1 MSDAANWQT
10 VTRPGESR
18 GMAGSG
24 GNVPDL
30 KQTGTIGTKRALA
43 LMLIATVLLLTLS
56 GLAQA
61 WTPAIDKAMDQAAA
75 LRALI
80 DQLDEELSAAAE
92 EYDYAN
98 QQLED
103 TQAAIKKT
111 QKLLTQSETDLATVQ
126 DRLNQRVV
134 EIYKAG
140 DLTMLAVILDASSFT
155 DLIARYDQLQRLS
168 KQDADLLK
176 QVQDY
181 KIQTADRKAQL
192 ETELAQEQVDLQKT
206 TAAKDKVTAQL
217 AKQKK
222 ALQGKETQIAQ
233 LKKAE
238 AARQAALLA
247 AAKKAAAEAARK
259 AAAERAAREAAAKA
273 AKGKTTTTTDSSGGG
288 GGGTIGYNGDRAAQ
302 VVDIALQYVG
312 VPYVW
317 GASSPDGF
325 DCSGLVKYAYGK
337 IGIYLPHSSA
347 MQYGYGVYVPKDQL
361 KPGDL
366 VFFYTPIH
374 HVGIYIGNGKMVNA
388 TGDHVQIGTVWKSS
402 YHGARR
408 ILN

>member
-1 MSDAANWQT
+1 M
-10 VTRPGESR
+10 
-18 GMAGSG
+18 
-24 GNVPDL
+24 PDL

-80 DQLDEELSAAAE
+80 DQLDEELSAATE

-103 TQAAIKKT
+103 TQAAIKRT

-134 EIYKAG
+134 EIYKTG
-140 DLTMLAVILDASSFT
+140 DLSMLAVILDASSFT

-181 KIQTADRKAQL
+181 KTQTADRKVQL
-192 ETELAQEQVDLQKT
+192 DAELAREQVELQT
-206 TAAKDKVTAQL
+206 TAAAKDKVTAQL

-222 ALQGKETQIAQ
+222 ALKGKEALITQ
-233 LKKAE
+233 LKKEE

-273 AKGKTTTTTDSSGGG
+273 AKNNKTTTTTDSSGGG
-288 GGGTIGYNGDRAAQ
+288 GPIGYNGDKAAQ

-317 GASSPDGF
+317 GGSSPSGF

-337 IGIYLPHSSA
+337 IGIYLPHSSG
-347 MQYGYGVYVPKDQL
+347 MQYSYGVYVPQDQL
-361 KPGDL
+361 KPGDI

-408 ILN
+408 ILD

>member
-1 MSDAANWQT
+1 
-10 VTRPGESR
+10 
-18 GMAGSG
+18 MAS
-24 GNVPDL
+24 
-30 KQTGTIGTKRALA
+30 
-43 LMLIATVLLLTLS
+43 VLLLTLS

-61 WTPAIDKAMDQAAA
+61 WTPAIDKAEDQAAA
-75 LRALI
+75 LQRLI

-103 TQAAIKKT
+103 TQVAIKKT

-140 DLTMLAVILDASSFT
+140 DLTMLAVLLDASSFT
-155 DLIARYDQLQRLS
+155 EMIDRYDQLQRLS
-168 KQDADLLK
+168 KQDADLLT

-181 KIQTADRKAQL
+181 KTQVTDRKAQL
-192 ETELAQEQVDLQKT
+192 DAQLIQEQVDVQRT

-217 AKQKK
+217 AKQEK
-222 ALQGKETQIAQ
+222 ALRGKEVQIAK

-259 AAAERAAREAAAKA
+259 AAAARAAAAAA
-273 AKGKTTTTTDSSGGG
+273 AAAARNNRTTTTEGSGGG
-288 GGGTIGYNGDRAAQ
+288 SSAGGGGATGA
-302 VVDIALQYVG
+302 DIVEYAMRFLG

-317 GASSPDGF
+317 AGSTPSSGF
-325 DCSGLVKYAYGK
+325 DCSGFTSYVYRHF
-337 IGIYLPHSSA
+337 GISLPHSSK
-347 MQYGYGVYVPKDQL
+347 MQAGYGAAVSRADLQ
-361 KPGDL
+361 PGDL
-366 VFFYTPIH
+366 VFYFSPIH
-374 HVGIYIGNGKMVNA
+374 HVGIYIGGGKMVSA
-388 TGDHVQIGTVWKSS
+388 AGTGKGVRLDYLWSS
-402 YHGARR
+402 YNCGRR
-408 ILN
+408 ILR

>member
-1 MSDAANWQT
+1 MPD
-10 VTRPGESR
+10 SR
-18 GMAGSG
+18 
-24 GNVPDL
+24 
-30 KQTGTIGTKRALA
+30 QTGSIGTKRAFA
-43 LMLIATVLLLTLS
+43 LILIASVLLFTFS

-61 WTPAIDKAMDQAAA
+61 WTPAINKAESQAAA
-75 LRALI
+75 LRNLI

-92 EYDYAN
+92 EYNYAN

-111 QKLLTQSETDLATVQ
+111 QKLLTQSETDLTTVQ

-134 EIYKAG
+134 EIYKSG
-140 DLTMLAVILDASSFT
+140 DLTMLGVLLDASTFT
-155 DLIARYDQLQRLS
+155 EMIDRYDQLQRLS
-168 KQDADLLK
+168 KQDADLLA
-176 QVQDY
+176 QVRDY
-181 KIQTADRKAQL
+181 KNQVTDRKVQL
-192 ETELAQEQVDLQKT
+192 DAELKQEQIDVQKIS
-206 TAAKDKVTAQL
+206 AAKDKVTAQL
-217 AKQKK
+217 AKQEK
-222 ALQGKETQIAQ
+222 ALKGKEAQILK

-247 AAKKAAAEAARK
+247 AAKKAAEEARRK
-259 AAAERAAREAAAKA
+259 AAADKAARAAAAKA
-273 AKGKTTTTTDSSGGG
+273 NKTTTTEGSGGG
-288 GGGTIGYNGDRAAQ
+288 GGSIGYDGDKASQ
-302 VVDIALQYVG
+302 VVDIAMQYIG

-317 GASSPDGF
+317 GASSPSGF

-337 IGIYLPHSSA
+337 IGIYLPHSSR
-347 MQYGYGVYVPKDQL
+347 MQYSYGVYVPQDQL

-374 HVGIYIGNGKMVNA
+374 HVGMYIGNGKMVNA
-388 TGDHVQIGTVWKSS
+388 TGDHVQIGTVYKSS

>member
-1 MSDAANWQT
+1 
-10 VTRPGESR
+10 
-18 GMAGSG
+18 
-24 GNVPDL
+24 VPDFR
-30 KQTGTIGTKRALA
+30 QTGPIGTKRALA
-43 LMLIATVLLLTLS
+43 LILMATVLLFTLS

-61 WTPAIDKAMDQAAA
+61 WTPAINKAESQAAA
-75 LRALI
+75 LRNLI
-80 DQLDEELSAAAE
+80 DKLDEELSAAAE

-111 QKLLTQSETDLATVQ
+111 QKLLTRSETDLTTVQ

-140 DLTMLAVILDASSFT
+140 DLDMLAVLLDASSFT
-155 DLIARYDQLQRLS
+155 EMIDRYDQLQRLS
-168 KQDADLLK
+168 KQDADILR

-181 KIQTADRKAQL
+181 KAQVADRQAQL
-192 ETELAQEQVDLQKT
+192 DTELKQEQVDVQRT

-217 AKQKK
+217 AKQEK
-222 ALQGKETQIAQ
+222 ALKGKEAQIAK

-259 AAAERAAREAAAKA
+259 AAAAKVAAAAAAAAARNN
-273 AKGKTTTTTDSSGGG
+273 KTTTTQGSGGGSGGG
-288 GGGTIGYNGDRAAQ
+288 GPIGYNGDKAAQ

-317 GASSPDGF
+317 GASSPSGF
-325 DCSGLVKYAYGK
+325 DCSGLVKYAYSK

-347 MQYGYGVYVPKDQL
+347 MMYSYGVYVPQSEL

-366 VFFYTPIH
+366 VFFYSPIH
-374 HVGIYIGNGKMVNA
+374 HVGLYIGNGQMVNA
-388 TGDHVQIGTVWKSS
+388 TGDHVQIGPVFKSS

>member
-1 MSDAANWQT
+1 
-10 VTRPGESR
+10 
-18 GMAGSG
+18 MAGSG
-24 GNVPDL
+24 GNVPDF
-30 KQTGTIGTKRALA
+30 KQVGTIGTKRALA
-43 LMLIATVLLLTLS
+43 LILIATVLLFTLS

-61 WTPAIDKAMDQAAA
+61 WTPAIDKAVDQAAA

-111 QKLLTQSETDLATVQ
+111 QKLLTQSEADLGTVQ

-134 EIYKAG
+134 EIYKTG
-140 DLTMLAVILDASSFT
+140 DLTMLAVLLDASSFN
-155 DLIARYDQLQRLS
+155 DLIDRYDQLQRLS

-181 KIQTADRKAQL
+181 KTQTADRKAQL
-192 ETELAQEQVDLQKT
+192 EGELAQEQVDLQKT
-206 TAAKDKVTAQL
+206 ATAKDKVTAQL

-222 ALQGKETQIAQ
+222 ALQGKEAQIAQ

-273 AKGKTTTTTDSSGGG
+273 AKTKTTTTTDSSGGG
-288 GGGTIGYNGDRAAQ
+288 GTIGYSGDKAAQ

-317 GASSPDGF
+317 GGSSPSGF

-347 MQYGYGVYVPKDQL
+347 MQYSYGVYVPQDQL
-361 KPGDL
+361 EPGDI

-388 TGDHVQIGTVWKSS
+388 TGDHVQIGTVWKGS

-408 ILN
+408 ILH

>member
-1 MSDAANWQT
+1 MPDF
-10 VTRPGESR
+10 TRT
-18 GMAGSG
+18 GS
-24 GNVPDL
+24 
-30 KQTGTIGTKRALA
+30 IGTKRTLA
-43 LMLIATVLLLTLS
+43 LILIATVLLLTLS

-61 WTPAIDKAMDQAAA
+61 YTPAINKAESQAAA
-75 LRALI
+75 LRNLI

-111 QKLLTQSETDLATVQ
+111 QKLLTQSETDLTTVQ

-140 DLTMLAVILDASSFT
+140 DLDMLAVLLDASSFT
-155 DLIARYDQLQRLS
+155 EMIDRYDQLQRLS
-168 KQDADLLK
+168 RQDADLLR

-181 KIQTADRKAQL
+181 KTQVTDRKAQL
-192 ETELAQEQVDLQKT
+192 DAQLLQEQIDVQRT

-217 AKQKK
+217 AKQEK
-222 ALQGKETQIAQ
+222 ALRGKEAQIAK

-259 AAAERAAREAAAKA
+259 AAAARAAAAAA
-273 AKGKTTTTTDSSGGG
+273 ARNNRTTTTEGSGGGSGGG
-288 GGGTIGYNGDRAAQ
+288 GPIGYNGDKAAQ

-317 GASSPDGF
+317 GASSPSGF

-337 IGIYLPHSSA
+337 IGIYLPHSSG
-347 MQYGYGVYVPKDQL
+347 MMYSYGVYVPQSEL

-366 VFFYTPIH
+366 VFFYNPIH
-374 HVGIYIGNGKMVNA
+374 HVGIYIGNGQMVNA

>member
-1 MSDAANWQT
+1 MPDF
-10 VTRPGESR
+10 TRT
-18 GMAGSG
+18 GS
-24 GNVPDL
+24 
-30 KQTGTIGTKRALA
+30 IGTKRALA
-43 LMLIATVLLLTLS
+43 LILIATVLLLTLS

-61 WTPAIDKAMDQAAA
+61 YTPAINKAEAQAAA
-75 LRALI
+75 LRNLI

-111 QKLLTQSETDLATVQ
+111 QKLLTQSETDLTTVQ

-140 DLTMLAVILDASSFT
+140 DLTMLAVLLDASSFT
-155 DLIARYDQLQRLS
+155 EMIDRYDQLQRLS
-168 KQDADLLK
+168 RQDADLLR

-181 KIQTADRKAQL
+181 KTQVTDRKAQL
-192 ETELAQEQVDLQKT
+192 DAQLLQEQIDVQRT

-217 AKQKK
+217 AKQEK
-222 ALQGKETQIAQ
+222 ALRGKEAQIAK

-259 AAAERAAREAAAKA
+259 AAAARAAAAAA
-273 AKGKTTTTTDSSGGG
+273 ARNNRTTTTEGSGGG
-288 GGGTIGYNGDRAAQ
+288 NSTSGGATGA
-302 VVDIALQYVG
+302 DIVEYAMRFLG

-317 GASSPDGF
+317 AGSTPSSGF
-325 DCSGLVKYAYGK
+325 DCSGFTSYVYRHF
-337 IGIYLPHSSA
+337 GISLPHSSK
-347 MQYGYGVYVPKDQL
+347 MQAGYGAAVSRADLQ
-361 KPGDL
+361 PGDL
-366 VFFYTPIH
+366 VFYFSPIH
-374 HVGIYIGNGKMVNA
+374 HVGIYIGGGKMVSA
-388 TGDHVQIGTVWKSS
+388 AGTGKGVRLDYLWSS
-402 YHGARR
+402 YNRGRR
-408 ILN
+408 ILR

>member
-1 MSDAANWQT
+1 
-10 VTRPGESR
+10 
-18 GMAGSG
+18 
-24 GNVPDL
+24 VPDFR
-30 KQTGTIGTKRALA
+30 QTGPIGTKRALA
-43 LMLIATVLLLTLS
+43 LILIATVLLFTLS

-61 WTPAIDKAMDQAAA
+61 WTPAINKAESQAAA
-75 LRALI
+75 LRNLI
-80 DQLDEELSAAAE
+80 DKLDEELSAAAE

-111 QKLLTQSETDLATVQ
+111 QKLLTRSETDLTTVQ

-140 DLTMLAVILDASSFT
+140 DLDMLAVLLDASSFT
-155 DLIARYDQLQRLS
+155 EMIDRYDQLQRLS
-168 KQDADLLK
+168 KQDADILR

-181 KIQTADRKAQL
+181 KAQVADRQAQL
-192 ETELAQEQVDLQKT
+192 DTELKQEQVDVQRT

-217 AKQKK
+217 AKQEK
-222 ALQGKETQIAQ
+222 ALKGKEAQIAK

-259 AAAERAAREAAAKA
+259 AAAAKVAAAAAAAAARNN
-273 AKGKTTTTTDSSGGG
+273 KTTTTQGSGGGSGGG
-288 GGGTIGYNGDRAAQ
+288 GGPIGYNGDKAAE

-317 GASSPDGF
+317 GASSPSGF
-325 DCSGLVKYAYGK
+325 DCSGLVKYAYSK

-347 MQYGYGVYVPKDQL
+347 MMYSYGVYVPQSEL

-366 VFFYTPIH
+366 VFFYNPIH
-374 HVGIYIGNGKMVNA
+374 HVGMYIGNGQMVNA